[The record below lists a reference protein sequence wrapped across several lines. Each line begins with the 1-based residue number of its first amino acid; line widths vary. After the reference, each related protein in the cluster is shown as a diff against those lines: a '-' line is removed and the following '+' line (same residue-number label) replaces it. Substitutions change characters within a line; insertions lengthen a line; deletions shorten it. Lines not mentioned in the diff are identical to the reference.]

1 MTQTPTL
8 LFVALSV
15 LPLASSLFFPELLL
29 STSLLNPNPTF
40 IPQPSLPSLTLS
52 SSYAT
57 FTPAQTTFASAWRIL
72 DNTFTDRTFNGQ
84 DWFATRQ
91 KYLKTVNDDNLSQTL
106 TFLTSSLNDKYTT
119 YLPPSKYNSL
129 ISSAT
134 GSVTGI
140 GVTLS
145 TPEPEI
151 VKILQVQPG
160 SPAEKVGLKKSMIL
174 KRVDGYEVK
183 DADVCGGYLRG
194 EKGTKVGVTVSEE
207 GRERDFIIVR

>member
-1 MTQTPTL
+1 MWGEEIEPLSKMIIPGLVPLLTSDLFHLPSLHTVLLSFTTQQPCYKLSARINENHTTVLNNPQMTQTPTL

-91 KYLKTVNDDNLSQTL
+91 KYLKTGNI
-106 TFLTSSLNDKYTT
+106 Y
-119 YLPPSKYNSL
+119 PPSK
-129 ISSAT
+129 ITAQ
-134 GSVTGI
+134 
-140 GVTLS
+140 
-145 TPEPEI
+145 
-151 VKILQVQPG
+151 ILN
-160 SPAEKVGLKKSMIL
+160 KNK
-174 KRVDGYEVK
+174 
-183 DADVCGGYLRG
+183 
-194 EKGTKVGVTVSEE
+194 T
-207 GRERDFIIVR
+207 